1 MTSRRW
7 LGAAVAAAVA
17 ASVISAGASA
27 LAASS
32 ATHGNY
38 RGPAR
43 PAHAAH
49 TVITHQT
56 NYRGP
61 VQVPARAAA
70 VHGSNLPAA
79 LTHHQPRAQRGSK

>member
-32 ATHGNY
+32 ATHSNY

-43 PAHAAH
+43 SRRTPP
-49 TVITHQT
+49 T
-56 NYRGP
+56 P
-61 VQVPARAAA
+61 
-70 VHGSNLPAA
+70 
-79 LTHHQPRAQRGSK
+79 

>member
-7 LGAAVAAAVA
+7 LAMAAAAAAA

-32 ATHGNY
+32 APHGNY

-43 PAHAAH
+43 PVHASHA
-49 TVITHQT
+49 VITHRT
-56 NYRGP
+56 NYSGP
-61 VQVPARAAA
+61 DRAAA
-70 VHGSNLPAA
+70 PATVHGSNLPPA
-79 LTHHQPRAQRGSK
+79 LAHHQSRAQRGAQ